1 MSIAEDDRPKT
12 AFSIPGSGLWQWRVL
27 PFGLINSPSV
37 FERLM
42 ERVFAGLTFLIL
54 LIYLDDIIV
63 YSKTFDEHL
72 ENLKT
77 VLERLKGI
85 NLKLNPK
92 KCNLLCK
99 KVAFLGHEV
108 SEQGIAT
115 DPAKIQSVKDWPEPK
130 SVTEVR
136 QFVGLASYYRKFI
149 PNFATICKPLHKLT
163 QKDVKF
169 DWNEQCQTAFDT
181 VKHLLTSAPIL
192 SYPLLQG
199 QPFVLDCDSSNVG
212 AGAVLSQLQNGE
224 EKVISY
230 FSQCLSRSERQYC
243 TTRKE

>member
-1 MSIAEDDRPKT
+1 M
-12 AFSIPGSGLWQWRVL
+12 
-27 PFGLINSPSV
+27 
-37 FERLM
+37 FERLR

-54 LIYLDDIIV
+54 LIYLDEIIV
-63 YSKTFDEHL
+63 YSKTFDEQK
-72 ENLKT
+72 ENLKV
-77 VLERLKGI
+77 VLERLKSV

-99 KVAFLGHEV
+99 KVSFLGHEV
-108 SEQGIAT
+108 SEQGTAM
-115 DPAKIQSVKDWPEPK
+115 DPAKIQSVKDWQEPK

-169 DWNEQCQTAFDT
+169 DWSEQCQTAFDT

-192 SYPLLQG
+192 SYPLLQE
-199 QPFVLDCDSSNVG
+199 QPFVFAIFTV
-212 AGAVLSQLQNGE
+212 
-224 EKVISY
+224 
-230 FSQCLSRSERQYC
+230 F
-243 TTRKE
+243 

>member
-1 MSIAEDDRPKT
+1 M
-12 AFSIPGSGLWQWRVL
+12 
-27 PFGLINSPSV
+27 
-37 FERLM
+37 
-42 ERVFAGLTFLIL
+42 
-54 LIYLDDIIV
+54 
-63 YSKTFDEHL
+63 
-72 ENLKT
+72 NLKT
-77 VLERLKGI
+77 VLERLNSV

-115 DPAKIQSVKDWPEPK
+115 DPAKNQSVNDWPEPK
-130 SVTEVR
+130 FVTEVR

-149 PNFATICKPLHKLT
+149 PNFAIICKTLHKLT

-169 DWNEQCQTAFDT
+169 DWSEQCQTAFNP

-192 SYPLLQG
+192 SFPLLQG
-199 QPFVLDCDSSNVG
+199 QPFELDCDASNVG

-243 TTRKE
+243 TTRK

>member
-1 MSIAEDDRPKT
+1 
-12 AFSIPGSGLWQWRVL
+12 
-27 PFGLINSPSV
+27 
-37 FERLM
+37 M

-85 NLKLNPK
+85 NLKLNLK

-115 DPAKIQSVKDWPEPK
+115 DPAKSQSVKDWPEPK

-149 PNFATICKPLHKLT
+149 PNFATICTPLHKLT

-181 VKHLLTSAPIL
+181 VKHVLTSASIL

-199 QPFVLDCDSSNVG
+199 QPFVLDCDASNV
-212 AGAVLSQLQNGE
+212 
-224 EKVISY
+224 
-230 FSQCLSRSERQYC
+230 
-243 TTRKE
+243 